1 MEQHDSARE
10 LAQKIIE
17 NIEKVIVGK
26 SRAVELGVIALMCEG
41 HALIEDVPG
50 VGKTMLARSIARSVG
65 ASFKR
70 IQFTPDLLPTDVT
83 GVSIYNQQSGEFE
96 FREGPIIAQMV
107 LADEVNRATPKTQSA
122 MLEAMDERQ
131 VTVEGITHSVPSPFM
146 VMATQNPVEYEGTF
160 PLPEAQL
167 DRFLLIISLGYP
179 TIEEEL
185 EIIERQQ
192 MAHPIESLESV
203 ATAQEVI
210 GLQRAIRAIY
220 VDDLVKEYIVNLTD
234 STRSHPDI
242 SLGASPRASLA
253 MYRGGQ
259 AIALIRGRDFVL
271 PDDVKDLALPML
283 SHRMIVSPAA
293 RMRAYPVRMSSR
305 LSWNRP
311 PFLEDRRGQPPEV
324 RVALASFVCWKSPL
338 PEGEG

>member
-1 MEQHDSARE
+1 MEQQDTARE

-192 MAHPIESLESV
+192 MAHPIETLESV
-203 ATAQEVI
+203 ATAQEVMD
-210 GLQRAIRAIY
+210 LQRTIRTIY
-220 VDDLVKEYIVNLTD
+220 VDDLVKEYIVNLTGA
-234 STRSHPDI
+234 TRSHADI

-293 RMRAYPVRMSSR
+293 RMRGVSSPDVVETILEQTPV
-305 LSWNRP
+305 P
-311 PFLEDRRGQPPEV
+311 GGQA
-324 RVALASFVCWKSPL
+324 RAAARS
-338 PEGEG
+338 

>member
-1 MEQHDSARE
+1 MEQHDTARE

-17 NIEKVIVGK
+17 NIERVIVGK

-41 HALIEDVPG
+41 HTLIEDVPG

-146 VMATQNPVEYEGTF
+146 VLATQNPVEYEGTF

-167 DRFLLIISLGYP
+167 DRFLMIISLGYP

-192 MAHPIESLESV
+192 MAHPIESLEPV
-203 ATAQEVI
+203 ATAEEVME
-210 GLQRAIRAIY
+210 LQRTIRTIY
-220 VDDLVKEYIVNLTD
+220 VDDLVKEYIVNLTGA
-234 STRSHPDI
+234 TRSHADI

-293 RMRAYPVRMSSR
+293 RMRGVSSPDVVETILEQTPV
-305 LSWNRP
+305 P
-311 PFLEDRRGQPPEV
+311 GGQA
-324 RVALASFVCWKSPL
+324 RAAARS
-338 PEGEG
+338 

>member
-10 LAQKIIE
+10 LAQNIIE

-131 VTVEGITHSVPSPFM
+131 VTVEGISHSVPSPFM

-167 DRFLLIISLGYP
+167 DRFLLIINLGYP

-192 MAHPIESLESV
+192 IAHPIETLESV
-203 ATAQEVI
+203 ATAQEVMD
-210 GLQRAIRAIY
+210 LQRAIRTIY
-220 VDDLVKEYIVNLTD
+220 VDDLVKQYIVNLTD
-234 STRSHPDI
+234 ATRSHADI

-271 PDDVKDLALPML
+271 PDDVKDLAQPML

-293 RMRAYPVRMSSR
+293 RMRGVSSPDVVETILEQIPV
-305 LSWNRP
+305 P
-311 PFLEDRRGQPPEV
+311 GGQA
-324 RVALASFVCWKSPL
+324 RAAARS
-338 PEGEG
+338 

>member
-83 GVSIYNQQSGEFE
+83 GVSIYNQQSGDFE

-192 MAHPIESLESV
+192 MAHPIETLQPV

-210 GLQRAIRAIY
+210 DIQRAIRAIY
-220 VDDLVKEYIVNLTD
+220 VDDLVKQYIVNLTD
-234 STRSHPDI
+234 ATRSHADI

-271 PDDVKDLALPML
+271 PDDVKDLAQPML

-293 RMRAYPVRMSSR
+293 RMRGVSSPDVVETILEQIPV
-305 LSWNRP
+305 P
-311 PFLEDRRGQPPEV
+311 GGQAQAAA
-324 RVALASFVCWKSPL
+324 RS
-338 PEGEG
+338 